1 MRVATVIT
9 RLNIGGASPP
19 VISLAVGLRERGH
32 ESLLIVGEPEPGEG
46 SLEAEALAAGAIIS
60 RIPDLRRN
68 IHLARDLRALRQLV
82 RHFREFRPDVVAT
95 HMSKAGALG
104 RLAARLAGVPIV
116 VHTYH
121 GKGFDVFPRGWRR
134 SSALWIERILARVA
148 AGNIVVSDKQEQE
161 FLDLGVAPASQLRVI
176 RYGLDLDPFI
186 RAAEGRGGLRDEL
199 GLPADALLVGV
210 VARVVAIKGQD
221 VFVRAVA
228 KLGDAWPGARFL
240 IIGDGPFRPECEA
253 LGRTLGVDGRVRYLG
268 WRRDIPDVLSSLD
281 LVALPTV
288 MDFEGTPV
296 ALIEALAARRAVVAT
311 DVGGVADVIQEGRT
325 GLLVAPGDADA
336 LAAAMGR
343 LLGDPASRDTFGRNG
358 QALVRERHACKRM
371 VDETERYYL
380 ELLEPDAQTHAPAG

>member
-19 VISLAVGLRERGH
+19 VISLAGGLSDRGH
-32 ESLLIVGEPEPGEG
+32 ESVLIVGEPEPGEG
-46 SLEAEALAAGAIIS
+46 SLEDEAVATGA
-60 RIPDLRRN
+60 RLVKLPDLRRN
-68 IHLARDLRALRQLV
+68 VDLVRDVRVLWQLV
-82 RHFREFRPDVVAT
+82 AQFRGFRPDVVAT

-104 RLAARLAGVPIV
+104 RIAARVAGVPVV

-148 AGNIVVSDKQEQE
+148 TGNVVVSDKQEQE
-161 FLDLGVAPASQLRVI
+161 FLGLRVAPASRMRVI
-176 RYGLDLDPFI
+176 RYGVDLDPFI
-186 RAAEGRGGLRDEL
+186 RAAEGRGGLRAEL
-199 GLPADALLVGV
+199 GLPEDAMLVGV

-228 KLGDAWPGARFL
+228 QLGEAWPGVRFL
-240 IIGDGPFRPECEA
+240 VIGDGPFRPECEA

-268 WRRDIPDVLSSLD
+268 WRRDIPDVLASLD

-311 DVGGVADVIQEGRT
+311 DVGGVADVIHEGRT
-325 GLLVAPGDADA
+325 GLLVPPGDAAA
-336 LAAAMGR
+336 LAAAIGR
-343 LLGDPASRDTFGRNG
+343 LLGDAAARDTYGRNG
-358 QALVRERHACKRM
+358 QALVRERHARKRM
-371 VDETERYYL
+371 VDETERYYQ
-380 ELLEPDAQTHAPAG
+380 ELMDGAHSHAMVG